1 MPSKP
6 KTSTRTAKPETA
18 AVDYKRIAAD
28 YAYDGTIF
36 NEDDARLSAVKYIIN
51 HRLDQVDRTI
61 ILLYA
66 DCQSFRKLG
75 KRLGFSHMTIRKEVR
90 RIKARILEEYNQMKT
105 AK

>member
-6 KTSTRTAKPETA
+6 KTSTRSAKPETA

-36 NEDDARLSAVKYIIN
+36 NEDDARLSAVKYSIN

-90 RIKARILEEYNQMKT
+90 RIKARILEEYNQMKN